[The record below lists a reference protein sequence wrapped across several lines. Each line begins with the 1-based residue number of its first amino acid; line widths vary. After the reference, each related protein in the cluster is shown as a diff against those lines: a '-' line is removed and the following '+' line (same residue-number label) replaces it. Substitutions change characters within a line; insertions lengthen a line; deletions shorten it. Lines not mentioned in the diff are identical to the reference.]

1 MFFFSQEKIM
11 GNTHTHLILKKVFFF
26 PVVEKKN
33 TEAENFLRE
42 YWLIKNFGGRVQVNW
57 EILYTFRYLFTLNE
71 ILTRTS
77 GFQRPLQ
84 FSPLRMQFPAC
95 FFFQTV
101 FFSVFF
107 FLAKF
112 TWTHT
117 LVWKVCFFFPD
128 SEKKTA
134 FIHKHSFYTQKIK
147 KINFSRAIKI
157 KHHLWLYK

>member
-1 MFFFSQEKIM
+1 M
-11 GNTHTHLILKKVFFF
+11 KKVFFF
-26 PVVEKKN
+26 SGCRKKKN

-95 FFFQTV
+95 FFFFFQTV
-101 FFSVFF
+101 FFFCFFF

-117 LVWKVCFFFPD
+117 LVWKVCFFFPGA
-128 SEKKTA
+128 EKKN
-134 FIHKHSFYTQKIK
+134 SFFTHTLVFFPKMQKNKLFPGNK
-147 KINFSRAIKI
+147 K
-157 KHHLWLYK
+157 KHHLWCRGRFNLILIFENEI